1 MACYHYKPLMSD
13 LPHADVLSDAT
24 ARALYDELGPERMR
38 MRAGAR
44 AGAGNARAAW
54 DEFKPY
60 RREGKRSQARAAAAA
75 AAGASGAN
83 GAGGRT
89 REPVFGDV
97 VEYPLRAVEVAD
109 LCDGRSAGVGL
120 LARRLPFAFR
130 VVGLL
135 LALAFGLC

>member
-1 MACYHYKPLMSD
+1 MSD
-13 LPHADVLSDAT
+13 GPYADVLSDAT
-24 ARALYDELGPERMR
+24 ARALYDELGPERMHA
-38 MRAGAR
+38 RAGAR

-60 RREGKRSQARAAAAA
+60 KREGKRSAARAAAAA
-75 AAGASGAN
+75 AAGAGGAN
-83 GAGGRT
+83 GAGGGA

-120 LARRLPFAFR
+120 LVR
-130 VVGLL
+130 GLQ
-135 LALAFGLC
+135 AFGMDMRLGISART